1 MTSLGKFRILS
12 IDDDPEFHKVL
23 NIKLKKHNVEL
34 ICTESPED
42 FFNEFKKQRPDI
54 CFIDLNIGDYTSSG
68 FQIIQAIRRKRGTNI
83 PIIVL
88 SKMNTSESINQALE
102 LGADDYL
109 TKPIDDPVFYAKL
122 ERLLG
127 LISDD
132 SIKLEYA
139 KVPPAYSGGH
149 IMLNFEINKINE
161 FGITLHCPYYI
172 ASGTPLVLKSDLWTE
187 VIGVD
192 QLPVLS
198 IHQCRV

>member
-1 MTSLGKFRILS
+1 
-12 IDDDPEFHKVL
+12 
-23 NIKLKKHNVEL
+23 
-34 ICTESPED
+34 
-42 FFNEFKKQRPDI
+42 
-54 CFIDLNIGDYTSSG
+54 
-68 FQIIQAIRRKRGTNI
+68 
-83 PIIVL
+83 
-88 SKMNTSESINQALE
+88 MNTSESINQALE

-198 IHQCRV
+198 IHQCRVLDDGKYEVYLEFDALNTQLLADFRLWLSKRN